1 MSKKNWVPPNI
12 KLVTE
17 TVSESSE
24 IVKYAGLPPMEQEL
38 INMVVAILRG
48 ENEGSRKAIIKTI
61 EACYEIRNVINAPG
75 EFKKNQQHRIIKFER

>member
-1 MSKKNWVPPNI
+1 
-12 KLVTE
+12 
-17 TVSESSE
+17 
-24 IVKYAGLPPMEQEL
+24 MEQEL